1 MATTKKTTTRKPA
14 TTKTTAATATTSVRS
29 DEGFRLSIGSLDLSK
44 VDVKAIASDTAYA
57 TVGAGDRAVEV
68 VRDLPQKLETL
79 RKQRVETFVKET
91 PARVETLAKDVP
103 AKLQAE
109 VNSNLQT
116 VRKELQTYATRG
128 RKVVESIRKAD
139 STKKALE
146 QTENAR
152 MQVKGA
158 VTSIR
163 KTVEQG
169 QEAVE
174 GAVGRIGARRSA

>member
-1 MATTKKTTTRKPA
+1 MATTKKTTKKTTARKPA
-14 TTKTTAATATTSVRS
+14 TTKTSAATEKTTLRS

-44 VDVKAIASDTAYA
+44 VDVRAIASDTAYA

-68 VRDLPQKLETL
+68 VRDLPQQLETL
-79 RKQRVETFVKET
+79 RKQRVKE
-91 PARVETLAKDVP
+91 AP

-109 VNSNLQT
+109 VNSNLET
-116 VRKELQTYATRG
+116 ARKELQSYAVRG
-128 RKVVESIRKAD
+128 RKVVDSLRKAD
-139 STKKALE
+139 STKKALD

-152 MQVKGA
+152 IQVKGA

-163 KTVEQG
+163 KAVEQG

-174 GAVGRIGARRSA
+174 GAVGRIGVRRSA